1 MALNGKIKTI
11 QAFLDKDKLRVA
23 AQVDTGNGETLK
35 AHLPDREL
43 SALLPRSILTGKTK
57 DVPREL
63 LSTIDPVIRR
73 LAAGRNVRLWQ
84 YEQQYYFSFLSWKN
98 VRFLSD

>member
-11 QAFLDKDKLRVA
+11 QAFLDRDKLRVA
-23 AQVDTGNGETLK
+23 AQVNTGNGEILK
-35 AHLPDREL
+35 AFLPDREL
-43 SALLPRSILTGKTK
+43 SALLPRSILTGKIK

-63 LSTIDPVIRR
+63 LSTIDPMIRR

-98 VRFLSD
+98 VCFLSD

>member
-43 SALLPRSILTGKTK
+43 SALLPRSILIGKIK

-63 LSTIDPVIRR
+63 LSTIDPMIRR

-84 YEQQYYFSFLSWKN
+84 YEQRYYFSFLSWKN

>member
-1 MALNGKIKTI
+1 MALNGNIKII
-11 QAFLDKDKLRVA
+11 QAFLDRDKLRVA
-23 AQVDTGNGETLK
+23 AQVDTGRGEILK
-35 AHLPDREL
+35 AYLPDREL
-43 SALLPRSILTGKTK
+43 SALLPRSILTEKTK

-63 LSTIDPVIRR
+63 LSTIDPMIRR
-73 LAAGRNVRLWQ
+73 QAAGRNVRLWQ

>member
-23 AQVDTGNGETLK
+23 AQVDTGIGETLK

-73 LAAGRNVRLWQ
+73 LASGRNVRLWQ

>member
-23 AQVDTGNGETLK
+23 AQVDTGDGETLK

-43 SALLPRSILTGKTK
+43 SALLPRSILIGKIK

-63 LSTIDPVIRR
+63 LSTIDPMIRR

-84 YEQQYYFSFLSWKN
+84 YEQRYYFSFLSWKN
-98 VRFLSD
+98 VHFLSD

>member
-23 AQVDTGNGETLK
+23 AQVDTGDGETLK

-43 SALLPRSILTGKTK
+43 SALLPRSILIGKIK

-63 LSTIDPVIRR
+63 LSTIDPMIRR

>member
-1 MALNGKIKTI
+1 MALNGNIKTI

-23 AQVDTGNGETLK
+23 VQVDTGGGETLK
-35 AHLPDREL
+35 AYLPDREL
-43 SALLPRSILTGKTK
+43 SALLPRSILTGKIK

-63 LSTIDPVIRR
+63 LSTIEPMLRR

-84 YEQQYYFSFLSWKN
+84 YEEQYYFSFLSWKN

>member
-1 MALNGKIKTI
+1 MAIKGTIKTV

-23 AQVDTGNGETLK
+23 ARVKAEEGKILK
-35 AHLPDREL
+35 AYLPDREL
-43 SALLPRSILTGKTK
+43 SALLPRSILTGKGK

-63 LSTIDPVIRR
+63 LSTIDPMIRR

-84 YEQQYYFSFLSWKN
+84 YEEQYYFSFLSWKN
-98 VRFLSD
+98 VRFQAD

>member
-43 SALLPRSILTGKTK
+43 SALLPRSILIGKIK

-63 LSTIDPVIRR
+63 LSTIDPMIRR

>member
-23 AQVDTGNGETLK
+23 AQVETGDGETLK

-43 SALLPRSILTGKTK
+43 SALLPRSILIGKIK

-63 LSTIDPVIRR
+63 LSTIDPMIRR

-84 YEQQYYFSFLSWKN
+84 YEQRYYFSFLSWKN